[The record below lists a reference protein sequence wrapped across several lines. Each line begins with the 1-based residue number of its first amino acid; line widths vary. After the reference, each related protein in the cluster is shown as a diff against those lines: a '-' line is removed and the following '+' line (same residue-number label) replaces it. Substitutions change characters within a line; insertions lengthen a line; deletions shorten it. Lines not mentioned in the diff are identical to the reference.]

1 MLSRLGTLRSW
12 FSSGTTRDFS
22 TSSAAAPPHGTV
34 TVMSWTSKR
43 GKKRTLSCETAQ
55 SPATTRMTI
64 STLGATGCR
73 ATWPM
78 MVCSSCI
85 FEIPDS
91 HFRTNE
97 GGKKIHPRSAGPSA
111 ERGARTPEAIN
122 PNPLSLSP
130 VKLALPGY
138 APPREA
144 TTAEL
149 EKIVSQF
156 ARAAGLAKDAG
167 FSGVEV
173 HAAHGYLLS
182 SALSPRINLRDDEW
196 GGTLEKRARL
206 PLKVVRAVRAGTGDE
221 FVVGVKLNTSD
232 FQKGGLTAADSIAT
246 ARMLQEAGADFVEV
260 SGGNFEQLDAYQH
273 NPDAGRH
280 PEREAYFLR
289 HAGGVKSALD
299 IPVMA
304 TGGFRSRT
312 AMTRALE
319 TSGADIIG
327 MGRPFIVAP
336 DFAAKLLSGGIASA
350 PALERT
356 FPPADE
362 LPRGAVLNWFCHQ
375 LLLRGQTGE
384 ADLTL
389 PVLEGHEKYMSFAAA
404 APATRI
410 KIPR

>member
-1 MLSRLGTLRSW
+1 M
-12 FSSGTTRDFS
+12 
-22 TSSAAAPPHGTV
+22 
-34 TVMSWTSKR
+34 
-43 GKKRTLSCETAQ
+43 
-55 SPATTRMTI
+55 
-64 STLGATGCR
+64 
-73 ATWPM
+73 
-78 MVCSSCI
+78 
-85 FEIPDS
+85 
-91 HFRTNE
+91 
-97 GGKKIHPRSAGPSA
+97 
-111 ERGARTPEAIN
+111 
-122 PNPLSLSP
+122 
-130 VKLALPGY
+130 KLALPGY

-149 EKIVSQF
+149 EKVVSQF

-167 FSGVEV
+167 FGGVEV

-196 GGTLEKRARL
+196 GGILEKRARL

-221 FVVGVKLNTSD
+221 FVVGVKLNASD
-232 FQKGGLTAADSIAT
+232 FQKGGLTAADSVAT

-319 TSGADIIG
+319 TGGADIIG

-375 LLLRGQTGE
+375 LLLRGKTGE

-389 PVLEGHEKYMSFAAA
+389 PVLEGHEKYLSFAAA
-404 APATRI
+404 APATRM